1 MSVVTDTALVF
12 LQDAFALAGDSF
24 SIGATS
30 HTGIFSDVQ
39 DDGDWDNYARGATN
53 RRIVEVVTDA
63 SIIDGV
69 EITYK
74 SKTWKCISYRIDEGG
89 TRALMVEVRS

>member
-1 MSVVTDTALVF
+1 MSVVTDSALVF

-39 DDGDWDNYARGATN
+39 DDGD
-53 RRIVEVVTDA
+53 
-63 SIIDGV
+63 
-69 EITYK
+69 
-74 SKTWKCISYRIDEGG
+74 
-89 TRALMVEVRS
+89 